1 MNIITKEDFNKWF
14 MERDSFELN
23 ENKASLIFSQIQTE
37 LGVVLS
43 SEFKDFILLSDDQ
56 DIAPK
61 RGSDSCLAKYDQG
74 NRIVLI
80 DVLFCSEGI
89 VHYTKMLTKERENGR
104 SLLVI
109 GGDYDEN
116 GDAYIV
122 YDLDSKSST
131 YRHVFHWRYHSD
143 PLNVGDGL
151 GFLATSL
158 KEFLLSPS
166 SREEL

>member
-1 MNIITKEDFNKWF
+1 MENIKKEDFGKWF
-14 MERDSFELN
+14 MERESFELN
-23 ENKASLIFSQIQTE
+23 EKRASLVFSQIQDDLGFFLSGE
-37 LGVVLS
+37 L
-43 SEFKDFILLSDDQ
+43 KDFILLSDDQ

-61 RGSDSCLAKYDQG
+61 RGCDSCLAKYDQG

-89 VHYTKMLTKERENGR
+89 VHYTKMLTKKREGGQY
-104 SLLVI
+104 LLVI
-109 GGDYDEN
+109 GADYDEN
-116 GDAYIV
+116 GEAYIL
-122 YDLDSKSST
+122 YDLDSASTT

-143 PLNVGDGL
+143 PLRVGDGL
-151 GFLATSL
+151 GFLAPSL